1 VDSSQRTDVRGQ
13 MSEGR
18 AAGWVARPSNAG
30 FRVAELSLQRSTR
43 PTALPPSPLAGSCRR
58 QLGRGERGKCS
69 RFTVSPNLQLCT
81 KQPHPRLNPPLE
93 GSGLP
98 TSMLSCGFDLI
109 RRKQQRRPLNP
120 VIARSVATWQSRI
133 VNKSSE
139 ASILK
144 GYKKYVRYA
153 HSLRRWIATSWLRG
167 FAATPLLAMTGFG
180 GILCCFCLTKSKSH
194 DNILVGKPEP

>member
-1 VDSSQRTDVRGQ
+1 MLSCGFDL
-13 MSEGR
+13 
-18 AAGWVARPSNAG
+18 AR
-30 FRVAELSLQRSTR
+30 R
-43 PTALPPSPLAGSCRR
+43 SCRR
-58 QLGRGERGKCS
+58 QLGRWERGKCS

-180 GILCCFCLTKSKSH
+180 DSLRCLCLAKLKSH
-194 DNILVGKPEP
+194 DNILVGKPEPSRGCCARQLIIGTWLNAPKQSPSAGLGWGWGQPRMRLCND